1 MIYCWFSLAASIL
14 FLFTANALSAN
25 SSLRIPFPFDVKRA
39 KEFYLSDGVDFR
51 QSNNNATNINF
62 CFEKALS
69 LAGFGYWCSI
79 QGDAYGNEY
88 GYGFGLYAYAY
99 NYETKTLHPTDVC
112 QAIEEQEWKEVPEY
126 CYYGVCP
133 LPRTFDACSYRSGI
147 IRSIQK
153 RSGNHGSMFS
163 LASPMYLPVPFILG
177 CTKIFTAEELVMEII
192 FAQEKVLVEEGQIEC
207 FINEI
212 ITLAHINHQNV
223 IKFLGCCLETEAP
236 ILVYEFTSNGTLF
249 DYIHDWKN
257 GKVSMPHWDILME
270 IASESA
276 AGLAYLHS
284 SSIIHGNVK
293 SSNILLTDCLAKVA
307 GFGPPSLVPSNE
319 SQISTLVQRTLGY
332 LDPEYFV
339 TGQLTDK
346 SDVYSFGVVLVEI
359 LTGEKPISFNR
370 PENQRIITCLF
381 LLSMDQQNSLFQI
394 LAPQVKE
401 ENKEQVRAVAELAK
415 QCLKLSSAERPT
427 MEEVAGELK
436 RLSLLSDT
444 YLTVH
449 VS

>member
-112 QAIEEQEWKEVPEY
+112 QGCYFFLSLLLYVLLGIYSSVKKNIFIHLKFKLFKKNGGLLLEQHI
-126 CYYGVCP
+126 
-133 LPRTFDACSYRSGI
+133 ANS
-147 IRSIQK
+147 
-153 RSGNHGSMFS
+153 HGPG
-163 LASPMYLPVPFILG
+163 AG

>member
-25 SSLRIPFPFDVKRA
+25 SSLRIPFPFDIKSA

-69 LAGFGYWCSI
+69 LAGLEYWCSI

-99 NYETKTLHPTDVC
+99 NYETKTLYPTDVC
-112 QAIEEQEWKEVPEY
+112 Q
-126 CYYGVCP
+126 G
-133 LPRTFDACSYRSGI
+133 CS
-147 IRSIQK
+147 
-153 RSGNHGSMFS
+153 
-163 LASPMYLPVPFILG
+163 
-177 CTKIFTAEELVMEII
+177 KIFTAEELVMEII
-192 FAQEKVLVEEGQIEC
+192 FAKEKVLVEEGQIKC

-236 ILVYEFTSNGTLF
+236 ILVYEFTFNGTLF

-257 GKVSMPHWDILME
+257 GKVAMPHGDILMK

-276 AGLAYLHS
+276 PGLAYLHS

-346 SDVYSFGVVLVEI
+346 SDVYIFGVVLVEI

-370 PENQRIITCLF
+370 PENQRIITCHF
-381 LLSMDQQNSLFQI
+381 LLSMDQQNGLFQI
-394 LAPQVKE
+394 LAPPVKE
-401 ENKEQVRAVAELAK
+401 QNKEQVRAVAELAK

-427 MEEVAGELK
+427 MEEVTRELK

>member
-1 MIYCWFSLAASIL
+1 
-14 FLFTANALSAN
+14 
-25 SSLRIPFPFDVKRA
+25 
-39 KEFYLSDGVDFR
+39 
-51 QSNNNATNINF
+51 
-62 CFEKALS
+62 
-69 LAGFGYWCSI
+69 
-79 QGDAYGNEY
+79 
-88 GYGFGLYAYAY
+88 
-99 NYETKTLHPTDVC
+99 
-112 QAIEEQEWKEVPEY
+112 
-126 CYYGVCP
+126 
-133 LPRTFDACSYRSGI
+133 
-147 IRSIQK
+147 
-153 RSGNHGSMFS
+153 MFS
-163 LASPMYLPVPFILG
+163 LASPMYLPVPFILGCYFFLSLLLYVLLGIYSSVKKNIFIHLKFKLFKKNGGLLLEQHIANSHGPGAG